1 MSSNSNNT
9 NINKLRANEIYNAL
23 SNRSNKIKEERDTNL
38 NQISSNLKSS
48 ARFLESSQ
56 RSRASNKMN
65 TEGLA
70 YKTPTSE
77 MNNFNYFR
85 PGEKSSDSYGKKSYM
100 EKTSSSI
107 NFSKSMI
114 KSVKSTKRM
123 GSKGSK
129 LHSSRDIYRGAFNY
143 KAKSTPFDKNI
154 LLEARHIGDYYLST
168 ASSTKNRTNRDNNLN
183 TSKQSKPG
191 SFSFI
196 RATEHDFDKD
206 KPLEK
211 DKSASVLYNKN
222 KEHAIITE
230 LLQNQSYNTDSKK
243 ISPIKKLTNK
253 TTKTHNTKR
262 SMNSKYSN
270 NYSERLTIEDFR
282 NSKQE
287 DDDNKNITNLNN
299 TSYIGDS
306 SFPSE
311 KFADA
316 LVSIMDCLDPT
327 FERLSIKER
336 MEKFIISIENT
347 RRNIRLGA
355 LVALYI
361 IKQKKMDDGELDE
374 VILQAIF
381 SGLKNYES
389 QEELFLIACL
399 ELLSND
405 INNF

>member
-143 KAKSTPFDKNI
+143 KAKSTPF
-154 LLEARHIGDYYLST
+154 E
-168 ASSTKNRTNRDNNLN
+168 
-183 TSKQSKPG
+183 
-191 SFSFI
+191 
-196 RATEHDFDKD
+196 
-206 KPLEK
+206 
-211 DKSASVLYNKN
+211 
-222 KEHAIITE
+222 
-230 LLQNQSYNTDSKK
+230 K
-243 ISPIKKLTNK
+243 IS
-253 TTKTHNTKR
+253 
-262 SMNSKYSN
+262 Y
-270 NYSERLTIEDFR
+270 
-282 NSKQE
+282 
-287 DDDNKNITNLNN
+287 
-299 TSYIGDS
+299 
-306 SFPSE
+306 
-311 KFADA
+311 
-316 LVSIMDCLDPT
+316 
-327 FERLSIKER
+327 
-336 MEKFIISIENT
+336 
-347 RRNIRLGA
+347 
-355 LVALYI
+355 
-361 IKQKKMDDGELDE
+361 
-374 VILQAIF
+374 
-381 SGLKNYES
+381 
-389 QEELFLIACL
+389 
-399 ELLSND
+399 
-405 INNF
+405 